1 MNGYCSKCGQ
11 KLEGTAHRCPGV
23 ILGKQMAY
31 PGIEYTGGYG
41 CARPFPGPDGEVV
54 WSELST
60 GMTKRER
67 LAADIFAQ
75 LIGRDRDSK
84 AAAVIAVEAADTL
97 LAELC
102 KTR

>member
-1 MNGYCSKCGQ
+1 MNGYCNKCGQ
-11 KLEGTAHRCPGV
+11 KLEGTAHRCPGD
-23 ILGKQMAY
+23 ILGGQMAY
-31 PGIEYTGGYG
+31 PGVDYTPGYG
-41 CARPFPGPDGEVV
+41 CATPFVGPDGVTVWTEV
-54 WSELST
+54 SL